1 MKPFLKHEKG
11 VNIIKLEYVVDGLVW
26 GVIVITVLCLSVK
39 IKKKW
44 IDDNTRLRKQSIEKL
59 YSIKSMGEGLE
70 KLLNALYI
78 PNAIF
83 VVQQLA
89 EQRKGIILNIVVAVC
104 IGMLLILVHAKIAK
118 CEKLIRKKENSLGY
132 VK

>member
-11 VNIIKLEYVVDGLVW
+11 VNIIKLEYVVGLVW
-26 GVIVITVLCLSVK
+26 GVIVITVLCLSIK

-78 PNAIF
+78 PNALFI
-83 VVQQLA
+83 VQQLA
-89 EQRKGIILNIVVAVC
+89 EQRTGIILNIVAAVC

>member
-11 VNIIKLEYVVDGLVW
+11 VNIIKLEYVVYGLVW

-78 PNAIF
+78 PNALFI
-83 VVQQLA
+83 VQQLA

>member
-26 GVIVITVLCLSVK
+26 GVIVSTVLRLSVK

-78 PNAIF
+78 PNALFI
-83 VVQQLA
+83 VQQLA